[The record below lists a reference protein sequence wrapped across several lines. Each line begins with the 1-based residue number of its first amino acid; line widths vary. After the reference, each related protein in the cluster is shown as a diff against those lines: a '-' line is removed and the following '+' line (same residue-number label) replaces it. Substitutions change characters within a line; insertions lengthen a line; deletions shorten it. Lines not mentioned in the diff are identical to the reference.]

1 MFPTFLPSQPTLSN
15 ASRVSLQPLS
25 EIGRVR
31 TALYVPM
38 LREDELIGAILL
50 ARGEVRPF
58 TGEQIEL
65 IKNFAAQA
73 VIAIE
78 NARSRGVEGTAATK
92 WNRNQRLASANID
105 WREVHTGRRSRVGV
119 ACL

>member
-1 MFPTFLPSQPTLSN
+1 MTKKVVRVPDLSAQP
-15 ASRVSLQPLS
+15 AYVEQREPRVSLQPLS

-65 IKNFAAQA
+65 IKNFRRPSCHRNR
-73 VIAIE
+73 E
-78 NARSRGVEGTAATK
+78 CTLARGRGT
-92 WNRNQRLASANID
+92 QLPS
-105 WREVHTGRRSRVGV
+105 
-119 ACL
+119 